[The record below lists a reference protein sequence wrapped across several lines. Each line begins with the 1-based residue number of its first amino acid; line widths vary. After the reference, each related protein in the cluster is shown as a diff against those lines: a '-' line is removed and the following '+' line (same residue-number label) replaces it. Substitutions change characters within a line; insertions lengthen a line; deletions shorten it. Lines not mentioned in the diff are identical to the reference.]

1 MQVYSKRAC
10 RLFMIPSTIL
20 VIALLLTALGVLL
33 AVREQW
39 LPGGLLPHT
48 RWFQEYELYFAL
60 GLVAFGILTPLI
72 FLRVSL
78 CVAGSESQQQSDF
91 FGDAVIEQC
100 LSSAS
105 IHEHYDVAG
114 EHNAEHGTIVFI
126 AGATAPRH
134 IMWPVARRC
143 ASRYRVITVDMPGH
157 GSLVNVPFSLPR
169 AHQVLTRV
177 VDREMLRSTTSAGA
191 RVAMQNRRLTSLES
205 FGSGS
210 TGTDGRLLRSALV
223 AWGASGY
230 IAMHSALQ
238 DPSRW
243 AGLVLLG
250 PLPDY
255 LGRFACSGRNFDR
268 LFALRWLAYLYARG
282 IAVRVN
288 RQLLGVG
295 LPSSLATPTQTQVQ
309 AALDAPAPVSAA
321 VAPAAG
327 RPPSHGAGNTGGS
340 KSKTRSSS
348 KATAPRSGSLQEPS
362 HSTDDGGTGL
372 RSAMRS
378 SSSAGATAGSDKRHV
393 SVGSTSSSWMPAAP
407 VRSAMRPPV
416 ISLLEQNKAG
426 LPRHDDFNFG
436 VIPAMRREL
445 SGLNMYSRLREF
457 PRPVVF
463 VGTKR
468 SVQACMEAAPL
479 RTVSCIEMESCDNAI
494 LPPQTADEADEVVAS
509 IQRCVSAWNL
519 SEQMSAAEARELHGA
534 SRGSMISHSSFV
546 SWA

>member
-1 MQVYSKRAC
+1 VRMHTRMQVYSKRSC
-10 RLFMIPSTIL
+10 RVFMCPSIIL
-20 VIALLLTALGVLL
+20 VVSLIVVAAGILL
-33 AVREQW
+33 ALREQW

-48 RWFQEYELYFAL
+48 AWFQDYELYFAL
-60 GLVAFGILTPLI
+60 GLVATGLLTPLI

-78 CVAGSESQQQSDF
+78 CFAGSESQQQSDF

-114 EHNAEHGTIVFI
+114 EHNAEHGTLVFI

-177 VDREMLRSTTSAGA
+177 IDREMLRSSSTTGS
-191 RVAMQNRRLTSLES
+191 RVAMQHRRLTSLDS
-205 FGSGS
+205 AASG
-210 TGTDGRLLRSALV
+210 DACLLRSALV

-268 LFALRWLAYLYARG
+268 LFALRWLAFLYSRG
-282 IAVRVN
+282 TAVRVN
-288 RQLLGVG
+288 RRLLGVG
-295 LPSSLATPTQTQVQ
+295 LPSSLAAPSQAQVQ
-309 AALDAPAPVSAA
+309 AALQAPQAVSHVASGSGVAVKQWPKLGRNSVSPLRAGSAHTPGSTVDALP
-321 VAPAAG
+321 G
-327 RPPSHGAGNTGGS
+327 HTGGHGP
-340 KSKTRSSS
+340 RSSS
-348 KATAPRSGSLQEPS
+348 ARGTAVPRQ
-362 HSTDDGGTGL
+362 
-372 RSAMRS
+372 
-378 SSSAGATAGSDKRHV
+378 V
-393 SVGSTSSSWMPAAP
+393 SIASPP
-407 VRSAMRPPV
+407 RPPGPSRGAV
-416 ISLLEQNKAG
+416 RGPVVSLLEQNAGG

-445 SGLNMYSRLREF
+445 SGLNMFSRLREF

-463 VGTKR
+463 VGTKAGVR
-468 SVQACMEAAPL
+468 ACMEAAPL
-479 RTVSCIEMESCDNAI
+479 RTVSCIEMASCSNDV
-494 LPPQTADEADEVVAS
+494 LPPQDAEEADEVVAS
-509 IQRCVSAWNL
+509 IQRCVSAWRL
-519 SEQMSAAEARELHGA
+519 SEQMSAAEARELQAA
-534 SRGSMISHSSFV
+534 SRSSVGSRSSMV